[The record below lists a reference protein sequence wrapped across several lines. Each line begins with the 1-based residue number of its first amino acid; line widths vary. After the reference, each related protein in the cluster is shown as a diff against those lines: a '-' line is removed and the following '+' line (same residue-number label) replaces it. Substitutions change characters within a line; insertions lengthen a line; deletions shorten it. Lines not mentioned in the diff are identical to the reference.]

1 MAARLRRAPVVTP
14 LASHLRSGIVSAL
27 IRRAEPSYDVS
38 DKKILYIFPGQGSQY
53 RGMGSDLVEQF
64 PVARDL
70 YARASAVV
78 GYDMTELSFRDPR
91 EELGFTRFTQP
102 ALLTH
107 ELACLEAFRSLV
119 GERIRPALT
128 AGHSLGEYSAL
139 VLAGALTFENALK
152 LVSRRGE
159 LMSEL
164 GRGGM
169 VATTLDLPAATAIA
183 DKHFCGIAAHNMPEQ
198 VVVAGETADLD
209 KLAAEL
215 EAAKKRAVRL
225 NTEGAFHTFL
235 MVSAAQQF
243 RQVLEQTDFSGVQTD
258 VLSNYTGKFHENSPE
273 AIRSRL
279 FFQLFNPVQW
289 VSCMSTALDQGF
301 DTAIEFGG
309 GIGKGDG
316 PDGKRPNLETIV
328 KRCLKARER
337 EAQYLPAI
345 NAAAIRATAAMLLG
359 A

>member
-1 MAARLRRAPVVTP
+1 M
-14 LASHLRSGIVSAL
+14 
-27 IRRAEPSYDVS
+27 
-38 DKKILYIFPGQGSQY
+38 
-53 RGMGSDLVEQF
+53 
-64 PVARDL
+64 
-70 YARASAVV
+70 
-78 GYDMTELSFRDPR
+78 
-91 EELGFTRFTQP
+91 
-102 ALLTH
+102 
-107 ELACLEAFRSLV
+107 
-119 GERIRPALT
+119 
-128 AGHSLGEYSAL
+128 
-139 VLAGALTFENALK
+139 LAGALTFENALK

-243 RQVLEQTDFSGVQTD
+243 RQVLEQTEFSGVQTD
-258 VLSNYTGKFHENSPE
+258 VLSNYTGKLHENSPE

-289 VSCMSTALDQGF
+289 VSCMNTASDHGLRHGHRVWRRHRQGRRAGRQAPEPRDDRQEMLESARARSTIPARHQRRRYS
-301 DTAIEFGG
+301 
-309 GIGKGDG
+309 GDG
-316 PDGKRPNLETIV
+316 RDV
-328 KRCLKARER
+328 ARSLNSPR
-337 EAQYLPAI
+337 NAQGPCSP
-345 NAAAIRATAAMLLG
+345 R
-359 A
+359 